1 MYYKVMDNITKMPSI
16 VALPAQEW
24 ADIKSLLQEVKETLR
39 TKTKEEIN
47 SEWVESTTARKI
59 LGVSTRT
66 WQDYR
71 DKRVIPFSQFGRK
84 IYVRR
89 ADIESFMKQHYI
101 NSRKEVE
108 YAI

>member
-1 MYYKVMDNITKMPSI
+1 MDNITKMPSI

-24 ADIKSLLQEVKETLR
+24 ADIKSLLKEVKETLQA
-39 TKTKEEIN
+39 KTKEEIN
-47 SEWVESTTARKI
+47 NEWVESATARKI

>member
-1 MYYKVMDNITKMPSI
+1 MDNITKMPSI

>member
-1 MYYKVMDNITKMPSI
+1 MDNITKMPSI
-16 VALPAQEW
+16 VALPEKEW

>member
-1 MYYKVMDNITKMPSI
+1 MPSI
-16 VALPAQEW
+16 VALPEKEW

>member
-1 MYYKVMDNITKMPSI
+1 MLSI
-16 VALPAQEW
+16 VALPEQEW
-24 ADIKSLLQEVKETLR
+24 ADIKSLLHEVRKTLQ

>member
-1 MYYKVMDNITKMPSI
+1 MPSI

-24 ADIKSLLQEVKETLR
+24 ADIKSLLQEVKETLQA
-39 TKTKEEIN
+39 KTKEEIN
-47 SEWVESTTARKI
+47 NEWVESATARKI

>member
-1 MYYKVMDNITKMPSI
+1 MQNITTMPSI

>member
-1 MYYKVMDNITKMPSI
+1 MPSI
-16 VALPAQEW
+16 VALPEQEW
-24 ADIKSLLQEVKETLR
+24 ADIKSLLQEVRETLR

>member
-1 MYYKVMDNITKMPSI
+1 MYNNTTMPSI
-16 VALPAQEW
+16 VALPEQEW

-101 NSRKEVE
+101 NSRKEVD

>member
-1 MYYKVMDNITKMPSI
+1 MPSI

>member
-1 MYYKVMDNITKMPSI
+1 MPSI
-16 VALPAQEW
+16 VALPEQEW

>member
-1 MYYKVMDNITKMPSI
+1 MDNITKMPSI

-24 ADIKSLLQEVKETLR
+24 ADIKSLLKEVKETLQA
-39 TKTKEEIN
+39 KTKEEIN

>member
-1 MYYKVMDNITKMPSI
+1 MENITTMPSI
-16 VALPAQEW
+16 VALPAKEW

-101 NSRKEVE
+101 NSKKEVE